1 MKAILFALL
10 IYLTSQRTV
19 YMCHDD
25 PFKDEQCMKREE
37 LGSNTFVWLRKC
49 KGAKVCVGLPYYGRI
64 GACSI
69 KVRTHYDGESCAN
82 GNKCASGICD
92 GTKCKGLNPNVK
104 CERGLGQCKKGYLC
118 RQISSTNRETTCQL
132 PIDDDKECGD
142 YVAQIYMR
150 DDNYIISDDYHF
162 NPVNNPCKLGRVCST
177 ADNDTTTARCIPI
190 GSQNTTASNP
200 LACKTG
206 VSDSNNCKTLP
217 NNSTCSSSSANYLD
231 EKDTSKGASFCLS
244 SDITTEFEKWM
255 SEIGKNKLKDED
267 ANYEAYRYTRNK
279 KKINEAFFRYTH
291 YAWISDA
298 DECAYDYKWKQ
309 SNGNYLKLSFM
320 LLVLVLIL

>member
-10 IYLTSQRTV
+10 IYLTSQRYV

-25 PFKDEQCMKREE
+25 PFKDEQCMKTEE
-37 LGSNTFVWLRKC
+37 LGSNTFIWLRKC
-49 KGAKVCVGLPYYGRI
+49 KGAKVCVGLPYYGNI

-118 RQISSTNRETTCQL
+118 RQTSSTNSETTCQP
-132 PIDDDKECGD
+132 PIDDGKEC
-142 YVAQIYMR
+142 
-150 DDNYIISDDYHF
+150 DDYDDSDSLSGGGF
-162 NPVNNPCKLGRVCST
+162 ILSSQYYNPSNNPCKLGRVCSI
-177 ADNDTTTARCIPI
+177 ADNDSTKKCIEI
-190 GSQNTTASNP
+190 GSQSNSASTP
-200 LACKTG
+200 LACKSG
-206 VSDSNNCKTLP
+206 ILRSGGCVTLP
-217 NNSTCSSSSANYLD
+217 DNSTCSSTNSFTLS
-231 EKDTSKGASFCLS
+231 TSRGASFCAS
-244 SDITTEFEKWM
+244 SDITTEFNNWID
-255 SEIGKNKLKDED
+255 EIGKNKLKDED

-291 YAWISDA
+291 YGWISDA
-298 DECAYDYKWKQ
+298 DECAYDMMWKQ
-309 SNGNYLKLSFM
+309 NNGNYLKLSFM